1 MNHSLC
7 PWISNL
13 TDCCLVICK
22 LHIAARAF
30 NLEILI
36 ANRFPLMIT
45 ISYHI
50 SRTVFET
57 LHCSNM
63 EQDRLVGRG
72 NLHRRG
78 GGAPRQRGGH
88 RQRERGG
95 GAPRQRGGHRQRG
108 RGSGAP
114 RQRGGLQR
122 NVGRRQRT
130 IISNEVRAIV
140 VDHVVNRGFT
150 MAEAARLVQPN
161 LQRSTVSSIIQT
173 FRQENR
179 INRRQPGGGRPC
191 VLTDQQE
198 LAVVEMVRA
207 RNDIRLSEIKQ
218 AIENSNDTFANVPS
232 ISLPTIARLLKKH
245 QVSMKQ
251 IYLVPFERNN
261 VRVKQ
266 LRSEYIQV
274 QH

>member
-1 MNHSLC
+1 
-7 PWISNL
+7 
-13 TDCCLVICK
+13 
-22 LHIAARAF
+22 
-30 NLEILI
+30 
-36 ANRFPLMIT
+36 MIT

-88 RQRERGG
+88 RQRGRGG

-108 RGSGAP
+108 RGGGA
-114 RQRGGLQR
+114 
-122 NVGRRQRT
+122 QRT
-130 IISNEVRAIV
+130 IISNEVRAII

-179 INRRQPGGGRPC
+179 INRRQPGGGRPR

-266 LRSEYIQV
+266 LRSEYIQRV
-274 QH
+274 MELDAAVNHHKYIFR

>member
-1 MNHSLC
+1 
-7 PWISNL
+7 
-13 TDCCLVICK
+13 
-22 LHIAARAF
+22 
-30 NLEILI
+30 
-36 ANRFPLMIT
+36 MIT

-78 GGAPRQRGGH
+78 GGAPRQRGG
-88 RQRERGG
+88 
-95 GAPRQRGGHRQRG
+95 
-108 RGSGAP
+108 
-114 RQRGGLQR
+114 LQR

-130 IISNEVRAIV
+130 IISNEVRAII

-161 LQRSTVSSIIQT
+161 LQRSTVSSIIRT

-179 INRRQPGGGRPC
+179 INRRQPGGGRPR
-191 VLTDQQE
+191 VLTDQQV

-232 ISLPTIARLLKKH
+232 ISLATIARLLKKH

-266 LRSEYIQV
+266 LHSEYIQV

>member
-1 MNHSLC
+1 
-7 PWISNL
+7 
-13 TDCCLVICK
+13 
-22 LHIAARAF
+22 
-30 NLEILI
+30 
-36 ANRFPLMIT
+36 MIT

-78 GGAPRQRGGH
+78 GGAPRQRGG
-88 RQRERGG
+88 
-95 GAPRQRGGHRQRG
+95 
-108 RGSGAP
+108 
-114 RQRGGLQR
+114 LQR

-130 IISNEVRAIV
+130 IISNEVRAII

-179 INRRQPGGGRPC
+179 INRRQPGGGRPR

-266 LRSEYIQV
+266 LRSEYNPSLDSSCQEIFPTVPEQRR
-274 QH
+274 HPL